1 MKKFMLLVSSLFLV
15 QSIYANEISD
25 NKKKLIERMLEQSG
39 QSAKQVSMMMA
50 QQMASVIKAS
60 VPEDDKAQQI
70 ITEEVI
76 KIVEKDFI
84 ERNSFF
90 EPLYPIYD
98 KYFTEEDLRE
108 IVRINDTPLGKKIIG
123 VMPSIFQESMVQ
135 GQIIGQQFMLASMPK
150 LQKIL
155 EKRFKEE
162 GIDLNKLK
170 N

>member
-1 MKKFMLLVSSLFLV
+1 MKKIMLLVSSLFLV

-84 ERNSFF
+84 ARNSFF
-90 EPLYPIYD
+90 DPLYPIYD